1 MAKFTKFPIE
11 IEDEEQNSRGKQ
23 VKAVS
28 LPRPSSWKLY
38 VDGAANQRGSGV
50 GLVVVSPD
58 KIIIRKSLRL
68 GFSAINN
75 KAKYKALLVGIVM
88 VQKMGGKAVE
98 VFLTQGLLEAKSRDS
113 WMLEI

>member
-1 MAKFTKFPIE
+1 MAKFTNFPIE
-11 IEDEEQNSRGKQ
+11 IEDEQNSRGKQ

-38 VDGAANQRGSGV
+38 VYGTTNQRGSGV
-50 GLVVVSPD
+50 GLVVVSPN

-75 KAKYKALLVGIVM
+75 KAKYEALLVGIVM